1 MTQTSPITLLVLL
14 CLGVA
19 ANAADGDCDSF
30 GGLDFICGPQ
40 NAEDLVA
47 VPGTRWIV
55 TSAMTDGAAILLID
69 SRDKTWSKLYPSDS
83 SRIQHDANV
92 YGACPGAPN
101 PATLITHG
109 LNIRAAENGHS
120 TLYAVAHGDRE
131 TIEVFDVDASG
142 AKPVLTWKGCVLMPE
157 GLAANSVA
165 SFSDGSLVAT
175 VLILPGRTFTD
186 AMEGKLT
193 GAVYKWAP
201 GNTDFELVRGAE
213 LSANNGI
220 EVSADDR
227 EFFVVSSGLHTI
239 VAFSNSNPARQLRTT
254 RQMAFTP
261 DNVHMAPD
269 GRLVTAGMID
279 DVPACGGAPSPQHD
293 LAMLAACP
301 RGFFA
306 VAVDPQTMRDTL
318 IAQGSANPNFS
329 NATMVLPIGNEF
341 WIGTFSGDRI
351 GYGTLE

>member
-1 MTQTSPITLLVLL
+1 MSKKTATAMLVLL
-14 CLGVA
+14 FFG
-19 ANAADGDCDSF
+19 NAAYAQDGCDTY

-40 NAEDLVA
+40 NAEDLVS
-47 VPGTRWIV
+47 VPGTPWINA
-55 TSAMTDGAAILLID
+55 SAMTDGAAILLVD
-69 SRDKTWSKLYPSDS
+69 SRDKTWSSLYPSGGS
-83 SRIQHDANV
+83 QVQHDRNAF
-92 YGACPGAPN
+92 GTCPGAPN
-101 PATLITHG
+101 PETLITHG
-109 LNIRAAENGHS
+109 LNIRAAADGHS
-120 TLYAVAHGDRE
+120 TLYAVAHGERE
-131 TIEVFDVDASG
+131 TIEVFDVDANG
-142 AKPVLTWKGCVLMPE
+142 ARPVLTWKGCVLMPE

-186 AMEGKLT
+186 AMKGELT
-193 GAVYKWAP
+193 GAVYKWTP
-201 GNTDFELVRGAE
+201 GSAGFELVRGAE

-239 VAFSNSNPARQLRTT
+239 VAFSNSNPTRQLRTT

-261 DNVHMAPD
+261 DNVHRAPD

-279 DVPACGGAPSPQHD
+279 DVPACGGPPSPQHD
-293 LAMLAACP
+293 LAMLASCP

-306 VAVDPQTMRDTL
+306 VAVDPQTMRDTI
-318 IAQGSANPNFS
+318 IAQGPANPTFS
-329 NATMVLPIGNEF
+329 NATMVLPMGNEF

-351 GYGTLE
+351 GYGSLE